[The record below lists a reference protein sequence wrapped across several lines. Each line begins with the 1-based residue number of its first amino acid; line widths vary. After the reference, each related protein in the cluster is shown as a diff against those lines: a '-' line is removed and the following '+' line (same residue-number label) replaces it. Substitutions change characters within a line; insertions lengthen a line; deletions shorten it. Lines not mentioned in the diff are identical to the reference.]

1 MTTAGSATTT
11 NTDDIFKTLYPSRR
25 VKFLGYQGNPLLALM
40 PKSEGFVGRNKQI
53 PIWYGGNHGTSRVF
67 STAQANKTEGKY
79 ESFYISRKKD
89 YGLTSIETEAILAS
103 AEDPGA
109 FLSLARS
116 EVDNLVRNV
125 SRNIAISMY
134 RRFGGARG
142 RVAAI
147 SSTELTLTNKADV
160 ANFEVGMKL
169 QQDDTDGTAGGS
181 VGAATPVKITA
192 VDRRAGKIYGAAW
205 TGFSVNDY
213 LFRHGDFGASYNG
226 LADWVPETTPTSGD
240 SFNGVDR
247 STDSRLYG
255 MFHDG
260 TGQSKVEAIEDLDSQ
275 LSFEGGQPDVV
286 LVHPFDM
293 NNLRKELGSNVVYE
307 MMSSPDMP
315 VVSFKAIGFQ
325 SMSGKTLK
333 IVPDRNCPYG
343 EFAMLQLDT
352 WELASLGGAPQILQ
366 AMDNKFIWDADGD
379 SVEIRVGAYMNLGC
393 YAPGFNG
400 RGRFHSGVDA

>member
-1 MTTAGSATTT
+1 MTTAGSLTVTQA
-11 NTDDIFKTLYPSRR
+11 DDILKTLYPGRR

-40 PKSEGFVGRNKQI
+40 PKSENFLGKNKQI
-53 PIWYGGNHGTSRVF
+53 PIWYGGNHGTSRNF
-67 STAQANKTEGKY
+67 ATAQANKSGGKY
-79 ESFYISRKKD
+79 ESFLITRKKD
-89 YGLTSIETEAILAS
+89 YGLTSLETEAILAS

-134 RRFGGARG
+134 RNHGGARG
-142 RVAAI
+142 RIAAI
-147 SSTELTLTNKADV
+147 SSGLLTLTNRADI
-160 ANFEVGMKL
+160 ANFEVDMQL

-181 VGAATPVKITA
+181 VGSATPVAVTK
-192 VDRRAGKIYGAAW
+192 VDRRAGTLTAAAW
-205 TGFSVNDY
+205 TGFTVGDY
-213 LFRHGDFGASYNG
+213 LFREGDFGMSYHG
-226 LADWVPETTPTSGD
+226 LASWIPETTPTNGEN
-240 SFNGVDR
+240 FNGVDR

-260 TGQSKVEAIEDLDSQ
+260 TGQSKVEALEDLDTK
-275 LSFEGGQPDVV
+275 LSFEGGMPDVV
-286 LVHPFDM
+286 VCNPFDL

-307 MMSSPDMP
+307 MCSSPDMP
-315 VVSFKAIGFQ
+315 AVSFKAIAFQ

-333 IVPDRNCPYG
+333 LIPDRNCPFG

-366 AMDNKFIWDADGD
+366 AMDNKFIWDHDGD

-400 RGRFHSGVDA
+400 RGRFHDGTDA